1 MKNML
6 LLIFFT
12 LEVGILIIAQVVAPE
27 NAGLQYWGSVVWLCA
42 LVALNWFASASIF
55 TGSASSKSE
64 ISESG
69 SSLGVLPGLNLI
81 LLLYSLGSLGV
92 LALTVGFAVISWKWQ
107 LALQVAGLVITA
119 VIGLSM
125 FVAVKGAEHGSVVEV
140 TKAQLLSE
148 LRRIKRSSSD
158 AETVK
163 LLDEAVAFVSYRV
176 PHPSKLD
183 SQMLRT
189 VLDQMVRTSKGS
201 KENADAILKSLRQ
214 L

>member
-1 MKNML
+1 MKNLL

-12 LEVGILIIAQVVAPE
+12 VEVGILIIAQVVAPE
-27 NAGLQYWGSVVWLCA
+27 NAGLQYWGSVLWLCA
-42 LVALNWFASASIF
+42 LVALNWLASASIF
-55 TGSASSKSE
+55 TGSATLKSE
-64 ISESG
+64 TSESG

-125 FVAVKGAEHGSVVEV
+125 FVAVTGAEHGSVVAV

-163 LLDEAVAFVSYRV
+163 LLDEAVAFVSYQV

-189 VLDQMVRTSKGS
+189 VLDQMVRTSEGS